1 MDEPPTIHP
10 QGPGDEPPGWPAPP
24 QPREVAQR
32 SLLRRLLALLVAGG
46 TAFTL
51 TTWVLVRYDNPLG
64 ILRPAPGPAK
74 VVQAHLEAL
83 SRGEVRTAYE
93 MFSQQY
99 REKVS
104 FEAYQEL
111 VVRHRRMFS
120 LREFEFS
127 REEESGVNASLETRI
142 VAMDGARYVARFT
155 LVRAEGRWW
164 IDGVH
169 WGADAGRS
177 RVAV

>member
-1 MDEPPTIHP
+1 
-10 QGPGDEPPGWPAPP
+10 PPGWPAPP

-32 SLLRRLLALLVAGG
+32 SLLSRLLALLVAGG

-93 MFSQQY
+93 MFSRQY

-127 REEESGVNASLETRI
+127 REEESGVNASTETRI
-142 VAMDGARYVARFT
+142 VGMDGARYGTHLT
-155 LVRAEGRWW
+155 LARAEDRWRL
-164 IDGVH
+164 DGLH
-169 WGADAGRS
+169 W
-177 RVAV
+177 

>member
-10 QGPGDEPPGWPAPP
+10 QGPAAEPPGWPPP
-24 QPREVAQR
+24 AQPREVGR
-32 SLLRRLLALLVAGG
+32 PSLLRRLLALLVAGG

-93 MFSQQY
+93 MFSRQY

-120 LREFEFS
+120 LREVE
-127 REEESGVNASLETRI
+127 V
-142 VAMDGARYVARFT
+142 
-155 LVRAEGRWW
+155 
-164 IDGVH
+164 
-169 WGADAGRS
+169 
-177 RVAV
+177 